1 MKVVEWTDENGYKR
15 RRQLRNKDPNSMR
28 ESGVPLEP
36 PDLDQLDWATIKRDL
51 HNALFDR
58 GLVTWQDVQRSQNG
72 VTTAILA
79 TVRRKLIVLY
89 KVRRG
94 G

>member
-1 MKVVEWTDENGYKR
+1 
-15 RRQLRNKDPNSMR
+15 MR